1 MIENVP
7 DIDENIDVEKVL
19 SNLSQQYP
27 QMYLNYPLVCNDF
40 EYGYLEG
47 MNSYEFKFASYL
59 VSNSALLIFREP
71 KIEGCGIPYV
81 ILYRQQLENIRQRCI
96 KNLF

>member
-27 QMYLNYPLVCNDF
+27 QMYLNYPLVCND
-40 EYGYLEG
+40 LN
-47 MNSYEFKFASYL
+47 MDIL
-59 VSNSALLIFREP
+59 RE
-71 KIEGCGIPYV
+71 
-81 ILYRQQLENIRQRCI
+81 
-96 KNLF
+96 